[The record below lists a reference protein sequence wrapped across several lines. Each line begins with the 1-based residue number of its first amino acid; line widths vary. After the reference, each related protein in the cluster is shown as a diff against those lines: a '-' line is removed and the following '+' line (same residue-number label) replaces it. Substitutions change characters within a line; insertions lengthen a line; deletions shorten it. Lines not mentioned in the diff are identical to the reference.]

1 MSTHA
6 PLPDLDEEDLKILRE
21 LQKDGRAGYSDISRE
36 TGIPTS
42 TVHDKIKKMVKN
54 GVIERFTVR
63 LDRRAM
69 GVNITS
75 VIGVGTTTK
84 FYRQVAEELVSVYEV
99 SEVYGTTAEFDLM
112 VKVQAESRDDLN
124 RIVTHIRSMEGIDD
138 IFITSVLEVFKEEP
152 VYPRLKAN

>member
-1 MSTHA
+1 
-6 PLPDLDEEDLKILRE
+6 
-21 LQKDGRAGYSDISRE
+21 
-36 TGIPTS
+36 
-42 TVHDKIKKMVKN
+42 
-54 GVIERFTVR
+54 VIEKFTVR

-69 GVNITS
+69 GVNITA

-84 FYRQVAEELVSVYEV
+84 FYRRVAEELASIYEV

-112 VKVQAESRDDLN
+112 VKVQAGSRDDLN

-152 VYPRLKAN
+152 VYPRLKAD